1 MAAGPSGASG
11 VQDDSGKDSP
21 ANALIL
27 LPPAA
32 ATTHAAR
39 RVAAGVAS
47 RPVSPYSTA
56 YLANGYRQGVLSVF
70 VCASTDCL
78 PDLPKD
84 EVLPTLVDLEF
95 SSVELPL
102 RDGAGGWYRPA
113 QVVESLDRA
122 VEAFR
127 DTHRLQIAAL
137 TVEPTG
143 SGAEYYEQFT
153 ACVKLAKAL
162 RVVPLVVPAAELGTP
177 FNEEIERLRELV
189 RIAAL
194 EGCQVAMRTE
204 IGCMTE
210 DPDTAVVLCNNV
222 KGLGLTLDPSHYIAG
237 PRQGRDF
244 SKVIPYVYHVHLRD
258 STKSAL
264 HVRVG
269 QGEVDYGKLLSQLEK
284 AGYNRALCIDM
295 PPLEGH
301 DHRAELRKIR
311 LLLESLL

>member
-1 MAAGPSGASG
+1 
-11 VQDDSGKDSP
+11 
-21 ANALIL
+21 
-27 LPPAA
+27 
-32 ATTHAAR
+32 
-39 RVAAGVAS
+39 
-47 RPVSPYSTA
+47 
-56 YLANGYRQGVLSVF
+56 VF
-70 VCASTDCL
+70 VCASTDCF

-95 SSVELPL
+95 TAVELPI
-102 RDGAGGWYRPA
+102 RDDARAWRRPA
-113 QVVESLDRA
+113 EVAESLERSL
-122 VEAFR
+122 EAFR
-127 DTHRLQIAAL
+127 DTHRLTIAAL
-137 TVEPTG
+137 TVEP
-143 SGAEYYEQFT
+143 SGPRDEYYAQFT
-153 ACVKLAKAL
+153 ACCKLAKAL

-189 RIAAL
+189 RIASL

-222 KGLGLTLDPSHYIAG
+222 KGLGLTLDPSHYVTG

-269 QGEVDYGKLLSQLEK
+269 QGEIDYGKLLSQLEK
-284 AGYNRALCIDM
+284 ADYNRALTVHM
-295 PPLEGH
+295 TPLEGY
-301 DHRAELRKIR
+301 DHRAEMRKIR